1 MGSRAPPAAT
11 NTWGE
16 TRGVGSVSLSLSLGR
31 APPLFLFFH
40 PQVVFIH
47 LSHLFFLFCRKI
59 SPRAPR
65 RSALSSIRKILK
77 PKNQID
83 DSSTRKNYYF
93 VQRRRHFYLD
103 FFGKRK
109 IKEEAKEK
117 WLTTRQRTG
126 SSSQQ
131 QTKSDSIEKESQ
143 CVRLCGLTPP
153 SPLLM
158 CKVVF

>member
-16 TRGVGSVSLSLSLGR
+16 TRGVGSVSLSLSLWEELLPSFFFFPSSGGFY
-31 APPLFLFFH
+31 PPLPSL
-40 PQVVFIH
+40 
-47 LSHLFFLFCRKI
+47 LSLLSKNL
-59 SPRAPR
+59 SARAKTL
-65 RSALSSIRKILK
+65 SLSSIRKILK
-77 PKNQID
+77 PKIQID

-103 FFGKRK
+103 YFGK

-117 WLTTRQRTG
+117 WLTTRQRG
-126 SSSQQ
+126 SSQQ

-143 CVRLCGLTPP
+143 CVSCAD
-153 SPLLM
+153 
-158 CKVVF
+158 

>member
-1 MGSRAPPAAT
+1 LGRDARR
-11 NTWGE
+11 WQ
-16 TRGVGSVSLSLSLGR
+16 RLSLSLSLGR
-31 APPLFLFFH
+31 APPLFLFFFH

-77 PKNQID
+77 PKIQID

-103 FFGKRK
+103 YFGK

-117 WLTTRQRTG
+117 WLTTRQRG
-126 SSSQQ
+126 SSQQ

-143 CVRLCGLTPP
+143 CVSCAD
-153 SPLLM
+153 
-158 CKVVF
+158 